1 MQSRRVSAVLLAL
14 TAAVGALST
23 IHPAR
28 AQDPCRDVS
37 LQSPG
42 PAAIISGT
50 VAVLGSASIDNFNF
64 YKVEWAPESQPG
76 SWSAVSATVARPVD
90 GGLLDRW
97 NTAVVA
103 DGLYRLKLTV
113 VDLQGQETCRR
124 TITRLQVANAP
135 PGPSAQASADAASTA
150 TGASEPPTPAADGTA
165 TVEADTES
173 TPLSGATADDAG
185 TDEAPASTGD
195 AAAEGATQP
204 TDSPPVEIAPP
215 PVPASAGV
223 LPGFGE
229 LAFCFGATFL
239 ATLAA
244 ALWLWRRRDAWTG

>member
-1 MQSRRVSAVLLAL
+1 MQSRRASAVLLAL
-14 TAAVGALST
+14 TAMVVALST
-23 IHPAR
+23 ALPAR
-28 AQDPCRDVS
+28 AQDPCRDVT

-50 VAVLGSASIDNFNF
+50 VAVLGSARIDNFNF
-64 YKVEWAPESQPG
+64 YKVEWAPEAQPG
-76 SWSAVSATVARPVD
+76 SWSAVSATVARAVD

-97 NTAVVA
+97 NTALVS

-113 VDLQGQETCRR
+113 VDQQGQETCRR

-135 PGPSAQASADAASTA
+135 PEPSPEASADAAPTAAEAAEPEKAATDSTA
-150 TGASEPPTPAADGTA
+150 TTGAA
-165 TVEADTES
+165 
-173 TPLSGATADDAG
+173 ADDAG
-185 TDEAPASTGD
+185 TDEAPTSTGD
-195 AAAEGATQP
+195 TAAEAPTQP

-215 PVPASAGV
+215 PVPPSDGV

-229 LAFCFGATFL
+229 LAFYFSATFL
-239 ATLAA
+239 ATLAT